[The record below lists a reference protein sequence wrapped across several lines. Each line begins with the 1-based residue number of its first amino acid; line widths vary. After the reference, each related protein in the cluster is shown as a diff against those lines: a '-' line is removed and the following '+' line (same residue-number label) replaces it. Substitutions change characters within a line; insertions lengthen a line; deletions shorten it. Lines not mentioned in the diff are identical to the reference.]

1 MLYAELGSQRSHWWL
16 FVAYS
21 WISTKNVLSIVA
33 FHNKVVAFH
42 NNVVS
47 VVYDEIIFHVELN
60 INVVG
65 IVRVDNVSAWSVY
78 SW

>member
-1 MLYAELGSQRSHWWL
+1 M
-16 FVAYS
+16 
-21 WISTKNVLSIVA
+21 NVLSI
-33 FHNKVVAFH
+33 VAFH

-65 IVRVDNVSAWSVY
+65 VRVGNISAQSTK
-78 SW
+78 S